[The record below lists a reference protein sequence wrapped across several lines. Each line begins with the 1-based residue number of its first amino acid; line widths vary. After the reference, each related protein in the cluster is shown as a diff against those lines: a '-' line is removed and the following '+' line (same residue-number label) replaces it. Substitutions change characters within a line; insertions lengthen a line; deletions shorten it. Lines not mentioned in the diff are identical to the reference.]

1 MADWT
6 PTTAPSALLARDQ
19 LYKNIRSFFS
29 QRNYLEVDTP
39 ILGIAGTTD
48 PHIQSFQTA
57 FQNQQFYLQTSP
69 EFFMKRL
76 LAAGSGP
83 IFALTKAFRQEEVG
97 RFHNPEFTMLEWYR
111 PGFDDHQLMV
121 EVAELLTDILDLPAT
136 FLSYRDVFQV
146 ALNIDPHVA
155 SLVELQAATKQ
166 HVDIELQD
174 DDRDTWLELLFS
186 HVVQPGLVDGVTFV
200 FDYPETQAALAK
212 VSRDTVGRSVAQRF
226 EAFVDGVE
234 LANGYW
240 ELSDA
245 AEHEKRFQNDK
256 LKRQALGLPDVDIDK
271 KLIQAIASGLP
282 ECAGVALGV
291 DRLLMLKTGSDHI
304 TDVISFPSNHL

>member
-1 MADWT
+1 MAGWT
-6 PTTAPSALLARDQ
+6 PTTAQSALLARDQ
-19 LYKNIRSFFS
+19 LYKSLRSFFS

-39 ILGIAGTTD
+39 ILGIGGTTD

-111 PGFDDHQLMV
+111 PGFDDHQLMA
-121 EVAELLTDILDLPAT
+121 EVAELLTVVLGLSAT
-136 FLSYRDVFQV
+136 FLSYSHVFQA
-146 ALNIDPHVA
+146 ALGIDPHVA
-155 SLVELQAATKQ
+155 SLADLELLTKQ

-186 HVVQPGLVDGVTFV
+186 HVIQPTLVDGVTFV

-212 VSRDTVGRSVAQRF
+212 VSSDTTGRSVARRF

-245 AEHEKRFQNDK
+245 AEHERRFQNDK
-256 LKRQALGLPDVDIDK
+256 LKRQALGLSDVDVDK
-271 KLIQAIASGLP
+271 KLIQAIVSGLP

-291 DRLLMLKTGSDHI
+291 DRLLMLKTGKHHI
-304 TDVISFPSNHL
+304 MDVISFPSSHL

>member
-6 PTTAPSALLARDQ
+6 PTTAQSALLARDQ
-19 LYKNIRSFFS
+19 LYKNLRSFFS

-39 ILGIAGTTD
+39 ILGIGGTTD

-57 FQNQQFYLQTSP
+57 FQHQQFYLQTSP

-97 RFHNPEFTMLEWYR
+97 RFHNPEFTMLEWYK
-111 PGFDDHQLMV
+111 PGFDDHQLMA
-121 EVAELLTDILDLPAT
+121 EVAELLADVLGLSAT
-136 FLSYRDVFQV
+136 FLSYRDAFQTT
-146 ALNIDPHVA
+146 LNLDPHVA
-155 SLVELQAATKQ
+155 SLAELQAVTKQ
-166 HVDIELQD
+166 HVNIELQD
-174 DDRDTWLELLFS
+174 DERDTWLELLFS
-186 HVVQPGLVDGVTFV
+186 HVIQPGLLDGVTFI

-212 VSRDTVGRSVAQRF
+212 VSSNKSGCRVARRF
-226 EAFVDGVE
+226 EAFVNGIE

-245 AEHEKRFQNDK
+245 EEHEKRFQNDK
-256 LKRQALGLPDVDIDK
+256 LKRRGLGLPDVDIDK

-282 ECAGVALGV
+282 DCAGVALGV
-291 DRLLMLKTGSDHI
+291 DRLLMLKTNSRHI
-304 TDVISFPSNHL
+304 KDILSFPINRL